1 MAKEMTAAVA
11 SLWAQGEFGQARLGD
26 NRRTQRLVQMA
37 AQVVQ
42 KPAGRLTQ
50 VWEEGPERQGAYRL
64 LENEEVEAGDMT
76 SAAVEA
82 AFGRARG
89 PLVVAPTD
97 NSSLNVLAA
106 RNKLLSKGFGPVG
119 TDKSKARGLEVVS
132 ALLLSDKGVPL
143 GAGGQRYWAREQGH
157 KQPADKR
164 PLEDKETRHTLEVFE
179 QVLEARQ
186 AAGYKGRVWF
196 QHDRAGDTRDVLH
209 WAVMAD
215 AWVTVRAAQDRRV
228 QWPQEGRLW
237 EVMGA
242 QQPLGTYSL
251 KVPEGPERSARKALL
266 EVRAQS
272 VVLPLA
278 HHWTKKQEPVEV
290 FAVQAVEISAVP
302 QGEERIEWML
312 LTTCP
317 VRGFAGAR
325 RVLKAYALRW
335 RLEEVHKCWK
345 SNCQVEKSNLHEAGH
360 FIKWASLLFSV
371 AVRIERLKRLAR
383 EAPELPADVELSRW
397 EIRGLQLRYDAQGLR
412 SDDMPSIEQ
421 AVLWIARLG
430 GYSKSSGGPPGSIT
444 IGRGLKT
451 LAIIA
456 DDLQRLQELGL
467 KM

>member
-1 MAKEMTAAVA
+1 MTAAVA
-11 SLWAQGEFGQARLGD
+11 SLWAQGEFGQAQLGD
-26 NRRTQRLVQMA
+26 ERRTQRLVEMA
-37 AQVVQ
+37 ADVAQ
-42 KPAGRLTQ
+42 KPAGKLTQ

-64 LENEEVEAGDMT
+64 LESEAVEVEAMR
-76 SAAVEA
+76 SAALTA
-82 AFGRARG
+82 AFSRAKG
-89 PLVVAPTD
+89 PLVFVPTD
-97 NSSLNVLAA
+97 GSALNVLAA
-106 RNKLLSKGFGPVG
+106 RDKPLSKGFGPVG
-119 TDKSKARGLEVVS
+119 TAKSKARGLEVVS
-132 ALLLSDKGVPL
+132 ALVLDDKGVPL
-143 GAGGQRYWAREQGH
+143 GMGGQRYWAREGGR
-157 KQPADKR
+157 KEPAGNR

-186 AAGYKGRVWF
+186 AAGYEGRVWF
-196 QHDRAGDTRDVLH
+196 QHDRAGDNRDVLH
-209 WAVMAD
+209 WAVMTD
-215 AWVTVRAAQDRRV
+215 AWVTVRAAQDRSV
-228 QWPQEGRLW
+228 QWPLEGRLW

-242 QQPLGTYSL
+242 QQPLGTYKL
-251 KVPEGPERSARKALL
+251 KVPEGPKRSARKALL
-266 EVRAQS
+266 QVRAQS

-278 HHWTKKQEPVEV
+278 HHWTKKQQPVEV
-290 FAVQAVEISAVP
+290 FAVHAVEISPVP
-302 QGEERIEWML
+302 EGEEPIEWML

-345 SNCQVEKSNLHEAGH
+345 SNCQVEKSNLHEAEH
-360 FIKWASLLFSV
+360 FIKWATLLFCV

-397 EIRGLQLRYDAQGLR
+397 EIRGLLLRYDTQGLR
-412 SDDMPSIEQ
+412 RDDTPTIGQ

-430 GYSKSSGGPPGSIT
+430 GYSRSSGGPPGSIT